1 MVDIMEKKCHTSI
14 LKTLAVALLGGLVLA
29 GCSGKT
35 DTHQQAKVAPKTEK
49 NVKYSNNKQSKASTT
64 AKVSGSAYTDK
75 TDPNKKGYRTEHLT
89 AAEASSQKKAMSEIQ
104 RHHDAHGRKQLTSKK
119 DSSVAN

>member
-1 MVDIMEKKCHTSI
+1 MVDIMKEQRHTSV
-14 LKTLAVALLGGLVLA
+14 LKTLAIVSLGGLVLA

-49 NVKYSNNKQSKASTT
+49 NAKVSNNKQSKASTT
-64 AKVSGSAYTDK
+64 AKVSGSAYTGK

-104 RHHDAHGRKQLTSKK
+104 QHHDTHGRKQLTSKD
-119 DSSVAN
+119 DSSTVK